1 MGILNITPDSF
12 YDGGKYK
19 SDADFLKQTE
29 KMLFEGATF
38 IDVGAASS
46 KPNVTVISE
55 DEELHRIV
63 PVIDLI
69 IKNFPSTNISIDT
82 YRSKIA
88 QICVENGAAIINDI
102 SAGNFDNKMMETVAK
117 FRVPYIMM
125 HMKGT
130 PQTMQGLANYENIFK
145 EMLFYFSE
153 KLADARALG
162 IEDIIIDPG
171 FGFAKTIAHN
181 FEILKN
187 LELFQHLDVPILIGV
202 SRKSMIHKTLNTNSE
217 SALNGTTVLN
227 TFAVSKGANI
237 LRVHDV
243 REAMECVKLMEHL
256 Q

>member
-1 MGILNITPDSF
+1 
-12 YDGGKYK
+12 
-19 SDADFLKQTE
+19 
-29 KMLFEGATF
+29 
-38 IDVGAASS
+38 
-46 KPNVTVISE
+46 
-55 DEELHRIV
+55 
-63 PVIDLI
+63 
-69 IKNFPSTNISIDT
+69 
-82 YRSKIA
+82 
-88 QICVENGAAIINDI
+88 
-102 SAGNFDNKMMETVAK
+102 
-117 FRVPYIMM
+117 
-125 HMKGT
+125 
-130 PQTMQGLANYENIFK
+130 
-145 EMLFYFSE
+145 MLFYFSE

-162 IEDIIIDPG
+162 IVDIVIDPG

-181 FEILKN
+181 FELLKN